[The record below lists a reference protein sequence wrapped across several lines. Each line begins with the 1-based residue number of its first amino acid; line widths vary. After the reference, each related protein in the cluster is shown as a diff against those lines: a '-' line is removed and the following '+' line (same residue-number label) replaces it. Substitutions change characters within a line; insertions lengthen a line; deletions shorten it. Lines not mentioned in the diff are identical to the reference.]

1 MELDRCAAYVAAR
14 VAFAT
19 VERAIRAWPAPLAAR
34 ARSSA
39 FDALEATSASLAH
52 DHASS
57 ARRRLVRDA
66 LAAALQLAT
75 ACDVARASGFGGD
88 ALDLAHAAAG
98 RSIVAIAMLLHA
110 NVYVPNA

>member
-1 MELDRCAAYVAAR
+1 MASI
-14 VAFAT
+14 
-19 VERAIRAWPAPLAAR
+19 ERAIRAWPAPLAAR

-39 FDALEATSASLAH
+39 FDALSATSASLAH

-57 ARRRLVRDA
+57 ARRRYVRDA

-75 ACDVARASGFGGD
+75 ACDVARASGFGSD
-88 ALDLAHAAAG
+88 ALDTAQVAAG
-98 RSIVAIAMLLHA
+98 RSIVTLALLLHA